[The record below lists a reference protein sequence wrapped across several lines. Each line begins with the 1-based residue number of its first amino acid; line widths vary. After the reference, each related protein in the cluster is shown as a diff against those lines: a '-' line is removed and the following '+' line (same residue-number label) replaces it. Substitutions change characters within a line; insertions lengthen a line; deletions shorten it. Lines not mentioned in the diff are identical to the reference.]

1 MNVQHDLLPHTY
13 TVNGI
18 LYHIHDA
25 FVACPPHGHNQKVI
39 SSSSPGSMAIMESLQ
54 ESLGWPS
61 WALQTVFF
69 LFSGICLLFV
79 LESQGRLDRG
89 NKQSKQLELEG
100 KVKLQKESTSHSFVW
115 FQVQYLTVYLLIM
128 LADWLQGTNMYTL
141 YASYNVDIGSLFIT
155 GFLSSAIFGTFVG
168 VYVDKWGRRCG
179 CILFCVLEII
189 INLLEHVPNMPL
201 LLLGRVLGG
210 ISTSLLFST
219 FESWMVSEHR
229 KRGFSEE
236 SLSNTFGIA
245 SWSNGIVA
253 ITAGFVAQASCD
265 VSGDIGPFQVA
276 IALTALTLLLILFWP
291 ENYGKSHDN
300 MSSIVSE
307 IQRAISVIVKSPG
320 MLCLG
325 LSQAFFEGAVY
336 TFVFLWVP
344 TLLIVGTPSG
354 KLPTG
359 LVFSCFMLAMTI
371 GGKLFTLLL
380 PIFPGEAE
388 GLCTLV
394 YVLAGMAMVVP
405 VFKFEFWPIFLSFL
419 VLEGSLGIFNS
430 CGGTLRSR
438 YFPGA
443 MQSSIMSVF
452 RLPLNLLVVAG
463 TKLSS
468 VASNNIF
475 DLKFVFMVIVGMH
488 CTALMFHCLMMFSG
502 DKPLNTKTKFD

>member
-1 MNVQHDLLPHTY
+1 M
-13 TVNGI
+13 GI
-18 LYHIHDA
+18 A
-25 FVACPPHGHNQKVI
+25 ENW
-39 SSSSPGSMAIMESLQ
+39 Q
-54 ESLGWPS
+54 EYVGWPS
-61 WALQTVFF
+61 WALQTILL
-69 LFSGICLLFV
+69 LFSIICLLFIV
-79 LESQGRLDRG
+79 EFQLPARGEKEHKRRLEE
-89 NKQSKQLELEG
+89 KQHDQR
-100 KVKLQKESTSHSFVW
+100 QKSSLMNSFHW

-155 GFLSSAIFGTFVG
+155 GFLSSAIFGTFIG
-168 VYVDKWGRRCG
+168 IYVDKWGRRFG
-179 CILFCVLEII
+179 CILFCILEII
-189 INLLEHVPNMPL
+189 INLLEHVPSMPL
-201 LLLGRVLGG
+201 LLVGRVLGG

-236 SLSNTFGIA
+236 LLSNTFGIA
-245 SWSNGIVA
+245 SWSNGIIA

-265 VSGDIGPFQVA
+265 LSGDIGPFQVA

-291 ENYGKSHDN
+291 ENYGKSHDDVGN
-300 MSSIVSE
+300 IMSE
-307 IQRAISVIVKSPG
+307 IRTAVTVIVKSPS

-344 TLLIVGTPSG
+344 TMLTIGTPSG
-354 KLPTG
+354 HLPTG

-371 GGKLFTLLL
+371 GGKLFNLLL
-380 PIFPGEAE
+380 PFYPGDVE
-388 GLCTLV
+388 GLCILV
-394 YVLAGMAMVVP
+394 YVLAGAAMIVP
-405 VFKFEFWPIFLSFL
+405 IFYFEFWPVFIAFLT
-419 VLEGSLGIFNS
+419 LEGSLGVFNS

-438 YFPGA
+438 YYPEA

-468 VASNNIF
+468 AAANDVAGI
-475 DLKFVFMVIVGMH
+475 KFVFAMVVGMH
-488 CTALMFHCLMMFSG
+488 IIALIFHCLMMISSG
-502 DKPLNTKTKFD
+502 ERDLKRKIG

>member
-1 MNVQHDLLPHTY
+1 M
-13 TVNGI
+13 GI
-18 LYHIHDA
+18 A
-25 FVACPPHGHNQKVI
+25 G
-39 SSSSPGSMAIMESLQ
+39 SLQ
-54 ESLGWPS
+54 EYLGWPS
-61 WALQTVFF
+61 WALQTVLT
-69 LFSGICLLFV
+69 LFSGICLLFL
-79 LESQGRLDRG
+79 LEFRFPTKGE
-89 NKQSKQLELEG
+89 KELEREARQVIQHQSEG
-100 KVKLQKESTSHSFVW
+100 KQHDQRQKMSALYSFRW

-155 GFLSSAIFGTFVG
+155 GFLSSAIFGTFLG
-168 VYVDKWGRRCG
+168 VYVDKWGRRFG

-201 LLLGRVLGG
+201 LMLGRVLGG

-253 ITAGFVAQASCD
+253 IAAGFVAQASCD

-276 IALTALTLLLILFWP
+276 IALTAVTLLLILFWP
-291 ENYGKSHDN
+291 ENYGKSHDDVSN
-300 MSSIVSE
+300 IISE
-307 IQRAISVIVKSPG
+307 IQTAVSVIIKSPS

-344 TLLIVGTPSG
+344 TLLTVGVPSG
-354 KLPTG
+354 NLPTG

-371 GGKLFTLLL
+371 GGKLFSLLL

-388 GLCTLV
+388 GLCILV
-394 YVLAGMAMVVP
+394 YLIAGFAMVVP
-405 VFKFEFWPIFLSFL
+405 ILYFEFWPIFIAFL
-419 VLEGSLGIFNS
+419 VLEGSLGVFNS

-468 VASNNIF
+468 AADSNVTAI
-475 DLKFVFMVIVGMH
+475 KFVFAMVVGMH
-488 CTALMFHCLMMFSG
+488 AVALIFHCLLMLSKG
-502 DKPLNTKTKFD
+502 KRKVD